1 MFELITI
8 LRIIFS
14 LIFTV
19 ICLYITQF
27 VTAVGEKKCPLSKGL
42 YVSNGK
48 LFSSLLM
55 IVGFIN
61 IFIPINKFLSSI
73 PIIGSTYILIFTL
86 LLFIN
91 FFILKRIVSNLA
103 ESENKKCN
111 VKTYKSLVSFV
122 NDRSIQEIVY
132 FTLIISIIFF
142 YL

>member
-1 MFELITI
+1 MFELMTI

-14 LIFTV
+14 LTFTV
-19 ICLYITQF
+19 ICLYTTQYI
-27 VTAVGEKKCPLSKGL
+27 TAVGEKNCPLSKGL

-48 LFSSLLM
+48 IFSSLLM

-61 IFIPINKFLSSI
+61 IFIPINKFLSNI
-73 PIIGSTYILIFTL
+73 PLIGSTYILIFTL

-91 FFILKRIVSNLA
+91 FFVLKRIVSNSS
-103 ESENKKCN
+103 EPENKKCIIKN
-111 VKTYKSLVSFV
+111 YKSLISFID
-122 NDRSIQEIVY
+122 DRGIQEIIY